1 MHDQGFRYLKLTSST
16 RIKSPFYQKNTS
28 NFSNLLWSEE
38 GIRYFRYQGL
48 SQYPQLIHGVFTR
61 WGGVSAPPYDSLN
74 TSYSSG
80 DTKKNVNEN
89 LHIIKD
95 TIGAGHLVIMNQC
108 HGDGILALRGK
119 NHYSLSELPGVD
131 AVITDIRFTAVLVKQ
146 ADCQGIM
153 VFDPQKL
160 VLANIHCGWRGNVHN
175 IIGKVINQMKQLFD
189 CKGSDL
195 LAAIGPSLGPCC
207 SEFTTYRKIF
217 PRIFRN
223 FMVKENYFDLWAIS
237 TWQLIQAGLKRE
249 NIELA
254 GICTRCNTDLFYSYR
269 AEGRTGRFA
278 SVAVLQ

>member
-1 MHDQGFRYLKLTSST
+1 MHDQGFRYLNLTSGT
-16 RIKSPFYQKNTS
+16 LVKSPFYPKNTS
-28 NFSNLLWSEE
+28 NFSNLLWSEA
-38 GIRYFRYQGL
+38 GIKYFRYPGL

-61 WGGVSAPPYDSLN
+61 WGGVSTPPYDSLN

-80 DTKKNVNEN
+80 DTRKNVNEN
-89 LHIIKD
+89 LRIIKD

-108 HGDGILALRGK
+108 HGDGILALREK
-119 NHYSLSELPGVD
+119 SHDSLSKLHEVD
-131 AVITDIRFTAVLVKQ
+131 AVITDMKSTAILVKQ

-153 VFDPQKL
+153 VFDPKRL

-175 IIGKVINQMKQLFD
+175 IIGRVISQMKQLFR
-189 CKGSDL
+189 CEGSDL

-207 SEFTTYRKIF
+207 SEFTTYTEIF
-217 PRIFRN
+217 PETFER
-223 FMVKENYFDLWAIS
+223 FMVKKNYFDLWAIS
-237 TWQLIQAGLKRE
+237 TWQLIQAGLKIE